1 MKSDSANSLSLQ
13 GKSAHYPFPHAR
25 IKLQRDPKDRS
36 VSGKCNLSNT
46 RCCAAWLPDMLQQC
60 RQTFRT
66 AAPDK
71 KGSVC
76 LPGHHGEMPEA
87 YVYAN
92 ISFTMLRLHWH
103 SIILCLLL
111 NNTLAL
117 LQFPFS
123 VLLWHSILS
132 HHCTPNVNRHE
143 TTSVVC
149 PLLMLW
155 YVTYCPLDLLCQC
168 SFKHQNGADI
178 RQQCGRLASFQ
189 FYQSS
194 KLKMVCNAQIGLSS

>member
-1 MKSDSANSLSLQ
+1 MVIRQNILLHVTVTDSAYLMSLQ

-36 VSGKCNLSNT
+36 VSGKCNLSLKT
-46 RCCAAWLPDMLQQC
+46 QCCAAWLPDMLQQC

-71 KGSVC
+71 RGSVC
-76 LPGHHGEMPEA
+76 LPGHRGEMPEA

-92 ISFTMLRLHWH
+92 IRFTMLRLNWH
-103 SIILCLLL
+103 SFILCLLL

-123 VLLWHSILS
+123 VLLWHSILP

-143 TTSVVC
+143 STE
-149 PLLMLW
+149 
-155 YVTYCPLDLLCQC
+155 Q
-168 SFKHQNGADI
+168 KHI
-178 RQQCGRLASFQ
+178 S
-189 FYQSS
+189 
-194 KLKMVCNAQIGLSS
+194 GLSPPHALVCHILGVVDSP